1 MPDPNWL
8 SSILPL
14 REPTFFILLALAP
27 GLNNRSAGKH
37 GYAILQEVESL
48 SGGKVRLST
57 GTLYEA
63 LARLLE
69 QGLVERLED
78 SSSNSG
84 ERSHPGKPRKVYRL
98 SRSGWRVLEAETQ
111 RMEALVTA
119 ANLRLKE
126 QS

>member
-1 MPDPNWL
+1 MSDPNWL

-27 GLNNRSAGKH
+27 ASQKASRGKH

-57 GTLYEA
+57 GTLYEG

-69 QGLVERLED
+69 QGLVERLEEN
-78 SSSNSG
+78 SSTI
-84 ERSHPGKPRKVYRL
+84 EKRRPGKPRKEYRL
-98 SRSGWRVLEAETQ
+98 SRRGWRVLEAETE

-119 ANLRLKE
+119 AQLRLKE
-126 QS
+126 QI

>member
-1 MPDPNWL
+1 MSDLKWL

-27 GLNNRSAGKH
+27 GSQEASSGKH

-57 GTLYEA
+57 GTLYEG

-69 QGLVERLED
+69 QGLVERLEEN
-78 SSSNSG
+78 SSAIE
-84 ERSHPGKPRKVYRL
+84 ERRPGKPRKVYRL
-98 SRSGWRVLEAETQ
+98 SRRGWRVLQAETD

-119 ANLRLKE
+119 AQLRLKE
-126 QS
+126 QT